1 MEGKILVWGIIHT
14 ACNKVILVANCCL
27 IVNLLLR
34 TAVKNQVKFPAETLR
49 ESLKL
54 TSLDVQTEY

>member
-14 ACNKVILVANCCL
+14 VCNKVILVANSCL

>member
-1 MEGKILVWGIIHT
+1 MEGKILVLGIIHIT
-14 ACNKVILVANCCL
+14 CNKVILVANSCL

-34 TAVKNQVKFPAETLR
+34 TAVKNQVKFPAATLR